1 MKRRTFLSG
10 IAALPASA
18 ALGQT
23 FGQTIGSIVQRPSS
37 RVIVDNDFSGDPDS
51 LIALTHQLLTP
62 KARTVLVTTS
72 AVAPGLASM
81 AGLDAGQSPMAATR
95 LVSELMDRLRLA
107 HRPALVGG
115 RQAFGAGKD
124 SDNAAARAIVAEA
137 LRDDPLPLVLTCGGP
152 LTNVAAALRLE
163 PRIAKRLKLVWIGG
177 TAATDAPVEYNLA
190 TDIAAARYVLE
201 ESKVEVWQVAQE
213 EYMRFQL
220 SVAELTGGF
229 RTISPVAEW
238 LYSQYLHLPPFVE
251 LGGSIGFG
259 DSAMVSLTAFGFDA
273 TPHTLRRAR
282 KILDDGR
289 YGAEIDG
296 SSIRMVHGFDVRLNL
311 SDLVALLRAHKV
323 RHDTL

>member
-18 ALGQT
+18 TLGQT
-23 FGQTIGSIVQRPSS
+23 FGSIVQGPSS
-37 RVIVDNDFSGDPDS
+37 RVIVDNDFSGDPDG
-51 LIALTHQLLTP
+51 LFALTHQLLTP
-62 KARTVLVTTS
+62 KARTVLITTS

-81 AGLDAGQSPMAATR
+81 AGLDAGQSPTAATR

-107 HRPALVGG
+107 HRPALVSGK
-115 RQAFGAGKD
+115 QAFVAAKD
-124 SDNAAARAIVAEA
+124 SDNAAARAIVTEA

-163 PRIAKRLKLVWIGG
+163 PGIANRLKLVWIGG
-177 TAATDAPVEYNLA
+177 TSATDGPVEYNLA

-201 ESKVEVWQVAQE
+201 ESKVEVWQVALE
-213 EYMRFQL
+213 EYMHFQL
-220 SVAELTGGF
+220 SVAELSGGF
-229 RTISPVAEW
+229 RTISPVSEW

-259 DSAMVSLTAFGFDA
+259 DSAMVSLTAFGADA

-282 KILDDGR
+282 KVLDDGR

-296 SSIRMVHGFDVRLNL
+296 SPIRMYHAFDLRLNL
-311 SDLVALLRAHKV
+311 TDLMALLRAHKAQ
-323 RHDTL
+323 HDKP

>member
-23 FGQTIGSIVQRPSS
+23 FGSIVQRPSS
-37 RVIVDNDFSGDPDS
+37 RVIVDNDFSGDPDG
-51 LIALTHQLLTP
+51 LFALTHQLLTP
-62 KARTVLVTTS
+62 KARTVLITTS

-81 AGLDAGQSPMAATR
+81 AGLDAGQSPVAATR

-107 HRPALVGG
+107 HRPALVSG
-115 RQAFGAGKD
+115 RQAFGVGKD

-137 LRDDPLPLVLTCGGP
+137 MRDDPLPLVLTCGGP

-177 TAATDAPVEYNLA
+177 TVATDAPVEYNLT

-213 EYMRFQL
+213 EYMHFQL

-229 RTISPVAEW
+229 RTISPVSEW
-238 LYSQYLHLPPFVE
+238 LYGQYLRLPPFVE

-282 KILDDGR
+282 RILDDGR
-289 YGAEIDG
+289 YGAEIDAAP
-296 SSIRMVHGFDVRLNL
+296 IRMVHGFDVRLNL
-311 SDLVALLRAHKV
+311 SDLVALLRAHKAQ
-323 RHDTL
+323 HDTL

>member
-18 ALGQT
+18 TLGQT
-23 FGQTIGSIVQRPSS
+23 FGSIVQRPSS
-37 RVIVDNDFSGDPDS
+37 RVIVDNDFSGDPDG
-51 LIALTHQLLTP
+51 LFALTHQLLTP
-62 KARTVLVTTS
+62 KARTVLITTS

-81 AGLDAGQSPMAATR
+81 AGLDAGQSPTAATR

-107 HRPALVGG
+107 HRPALVSGK
-115 RQAFGAGKD
+115 QAFVAAKD
-124 SDNAAARAIVAEA
+124 SDNAAARAIVTEA

-163 PRIAKRLKLVWIGG
+163 PGIANRLKLVWIGG
-177 TAATDAPVEYNLA
+177 TSATDGPVEYNLA

-201 ESKVEVWQVAQE
+201 ESKVEVWQVALE
-213 EYMRFQL
+213 EYMHFQL
-220 SVAELTGGF
+220 SVAELSGGF
-229 RTISPVAEW
+229 RTISPVSEW

-259 DSAMVSLTAFGFDA
+259 DSAMVSLTAFGADA
-273 TPHTLRRAR
+273 TPHMLRRAR
-282 KILDDGR
+282 KVLDDGR

-296 SSIRMVHGFDVRLNL
+296 SPIRMYHAFDLRLNL
-311 SDLVALLRAHKV
+311 TDLMALLRAHKAQ
-323 RHDTL
+323 HDKP